1 MQNLRRSWTF
11 HCRFGMGNHGTPL
24 AVSWHHPPGQALD
37 TRACSHQKHPA
48 LSWAQGEPY
57 LELQGEQG
65 STGDL
70 HGKLAWY
77 SPHSHCC
84 LSYEIALKRY
94 KIGHF
99 QLSVIHAKIYHTL
112 FTHICLPFGCYG
124 MNYTLWQFNIPT
136 DSCCPFW
143 RWLTN
148 MKHGLV
154 RVSSIPWRQGIQG
167 TPGPLQ
173 CCPPVPAVTH
183 QHSTRSYPRWRP
195 EKFIKQKVSHG
206 VPRRFQGAI

>member
-1 MQNLRRSWTF
+1 M
-11 HCRFGMGNHGTPL
+11 PL

-57 LELQGEQG
+57 LKLQGEQG

-77 SPHSHCC
+77 SPHSHCW

-94 KIGHF
+94 KIGYF

-112 FTHICLPFGCYG
+112 FTHICLSFGCYG
-124 MNYTLWQFNIPT
+124 MNYTVPSGNLTSQQTFVAHFGDDWPT
-136 DSCCPFW
+136 W
-143 RWLTN
+143 N
-148 MKHGLV
+148 MAFFGSPPSLGAKESKEHLDPSSAVHQSQQWPISTPLAAIRGEDLRISSNKRCGSQGV
-154 RVSSIPWRQGIQG
+154 FRVLYM
-167 TPGPLQ
+167 TL
-173 CCPPVPAVTH
+173 
-183 QHSTRSYPRWRP
+183 
-195 EKFIKQKVSHG
+195 
-206 VPRRFQGAI
+206 